1 VHRCSYIVQM
11 LAARSPDAVGV
22 AMTAVIAVGWAVVLV
37 ALLPDR
43 DERLAALRVVLAMLA
58 VALQDARWSTSVR
71 APVVLAFL
79 AFVPGWAILAVW
91 DLARGWAGIGLMI
104 AVSISLAVIVPGAL
118 MYAGTWS
125 PFTAL
130 VILAGVTEV
139 ASLAAILRPVSA
151 HR

>member
-1 VHRCSYIVQM
+1 
-11 LAARSPDAVGV
+11 
-22 AMTAVIAVGWAVVLV
+22 
-37 ALLPDR
+37 
-43 DERLAALRVVLAMLA
+43 
-58 VALQDARWSTSVR
+58 
-71 APVVLAFL
+71 
-79 AFVPGWAILAVW
+79 
-91 DLARGWAGIGLMI
+91 MI

-139 ASLAAILRPVSA
+139 ASLAVILRPVSA